1 MYLDIIHIHPQTFI
15 GSSDIADCRLL
26 LTEYIDTMSD
36 RLCLRLGTNI
46 LPRLFESICVD
57 AVVKMHRR
65 AYYEGITSEGAAN
78 ISTTFVDDVLSE
90 YADEIALY
98 REQQSNSSGSG
109 KVVHFI

>member
-1 MYLDIIHIHPQTFI
+1 MELIERVRKRI
-15 GSSDIADCRLL
+15 SDEEEASDEVLA
-26 LTEYIDTMSD
+26 EYIDTMSD

-78 ISTTFVDDVLSE
+78 ISTTFVDDILSE

>member
-1 MYLDIIHIHPQTFI
+1 
-15 GSSDIADCRLL
+15 
-26 LTEYIDTMSD
+26 
-36 RLCLRLGTNI
+36 
-46 LPRLFESICVD
+46 
-57 AVVKMHRR
+57 MHRR